1 MWEND
6 LSKLFSG
13 EQVIIILK
21 VLFLILCLSWFYPV
35 STENRTWQKHDERD
49 FSGKEKKKDM
59 MGLSHDNMADLSG
72 LNNLKNIIS
81 HNKES

>member
-1 MWEND
+1 MLN
-6 LSKLFSG
+6 
-13 EQVIIILK
+13 K
-21 VLFLILCLSWFYPV
+21 V
-35 STENRTWQKHDERD
+35 
-49 FSGKEKKKDM
+49 GKKKDM

>member
-13 EQVIIILK
+13 EQVIILK
-21 VLFLILCLSWFYPV
+21 VLFLILCLYWLYPA

-59 MGLSHDNMADLSG
+59 GLSHDNTVDLTG
-72 LNNLKNIIS
+72 LNNLKHIIS

>member
-1 MWEND
+1 MT
-6 LSKLFSG
+6 
-13 EQVIIILK
+13 
-21 VLFLILCLSWFYPV
+21 FLNYFQGNKSSFWKSYFWFCV
-35 STENRTWQKHDERD
+35 SIDSTENRTWQKHDERD

-59 MGLSHDNMADLSG
+59 MGLSHDNMADLTG

>member
-1 MWEND
+1 M
-6 LSKLFSG
+6 
-13 EQVIIILK
+13 
-21 VLFLILCLSWFYPV
+21 

-72 LNNLKNIIS
+72 LNNLKNTVS